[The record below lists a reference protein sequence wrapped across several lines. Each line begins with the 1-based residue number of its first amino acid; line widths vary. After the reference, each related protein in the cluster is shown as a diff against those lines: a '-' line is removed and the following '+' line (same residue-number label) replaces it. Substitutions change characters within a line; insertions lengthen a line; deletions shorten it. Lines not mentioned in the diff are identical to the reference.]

1 MNLSDELQKLQQ
13 MHQSGAI
20 SDDEYAKAKEKLLNP
35 APGGSSGAAGPAD
48 LEQQTRLWAM
58 ILHLSQLAGFLVPF
72 AGLIVPIVVWQI
84 KKTELPGIDE
94 HGKVVVN
101 WIISEIIYFVGSGI
115 LSIFLIG
122 LPLLLVLSVLAIV
135 FPIIGGVKANNGE
148 VWKYPMSIAFF

>member
-1 MNLSDELQKLQQ
+1 MNLSDELLKLQQ

-35 APGGSSGAAGPAD
+35 APGGSGGPAGPAD

-72 AGLIVPIVVWQI
+72 AGLIVPIVIWQI

-101 WIISEIIYFVGSGI
+101 WIISLMIYFVGCVI
-115 LSIFLIG
+115 LAFLFIG
-122 LPLLLVLSVLAIV
+122 LPLMLVLSLIAII
-135 FPIIGGVKANNGE
+135 FPIVGGIKANNGE